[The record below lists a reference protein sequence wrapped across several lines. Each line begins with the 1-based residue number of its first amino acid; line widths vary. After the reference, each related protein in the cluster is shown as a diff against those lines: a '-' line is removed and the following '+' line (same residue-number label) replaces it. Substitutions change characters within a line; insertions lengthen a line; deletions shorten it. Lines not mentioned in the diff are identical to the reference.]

1 MLKKISLSASVLV
14 LSLGLVACSDDG
26 ELVELEDK
34 TVVSTDEEVVA
45 EAIELD
51 KITHEL
57 VELTIEQRGK
67 TFYLNALNKTDVE
80 LDVFPED
87 VYINDTMGK
96 VAVSNYI
103 VKPEKRLSAQLSLYE
118 TEEDFYEDNYA
129 DLKTGDVIGFT
140 VSVTDDGFQIDEDIE
155 IEFTVK

>member
-1 MLKKISLSASVLV
+1 MLKRISLGASVLV
-14 LSLGLVACSDDG
+14 LSLGLVACSEDV
-26 ELVELEDK
+26 ELIELEDK
-34 TVVSTDEEVVA
+34 TVVNTEEEVVT
-45 EAIELD
+45 EAVELD

-57 VELTIEQRGK
+57 VELTIEQKGK

-103 VKPEKRLSAQLSLYE
+103 VKPEKHLSAQLSLYK

>member
-1 MLKKISLSASVLV
+1 MLKKISLGASVLV
-14 LSLGLVACSDDG
+14 LSLGLVACSEDV
-26 ELVELEDK
+26 ELIELEDK
-34 TVVSTDEEVVA
+34 TVVNTEEEVATETV
-45 EAIELD
+45 ELD

-57 VELTIEQRGK
+57 VELTVEQKGK
-67 TFYLNALNKTDVE
+67 TFSLNVLNKTDVE

-118 TEEDFYEDNYA
+118 TEEDFYEDIYA